1 MIYSSPFISK
11 AVSDPRETAQLILPR
26 MYQRSP
32 ADISNLHGG
41 QSSKG
46 LSLDYMFSKT
56 HLVNSLQRY
65 CPQLQVHDSLDAL
78 YDRPSLLKPLSL
90 ALTHLTADFATIDDT
105 LTTIVQHPE
114 YLSGQFAV
122 LMDRELP
129 IEKRYYPVRADLAN
143 TLFAWPAFNETSGAT
158 FREDFGKL
166 LRVRDDIRA
175 LAASALW
182 TLANTHGV
190 ILSSPKAAVRVVSDG
205 DATDEGGFVGVHL
218 RTEEDAANFGWPPY
232 QDQVPYFLDFLQ
244 NQTTPLP
251 EGRKRVVYL
260 ATGLT
265 ARDEDVKKFRARAAE
280 LDATVVVKR
289 DLLDAEEISVLNGLT
304 WDQRALLDYEIL
316 LHAGTFLGVVE
327 SSFSW
332 GVALRRSLAYG
343 TRETEGFLAKPGGV
357 AFEAGVFER
366 SVITMWEDRW
376 SRLFGRS
383 ERAVAIYHASWP

>member
-1 MIYSSPFISK
+1 
-11 AVSDPRETAQLILPR
+11 
-26 MYQRSP
+26 MYQRSQG
-32 ADISNLHGG
+32 DITNLHGG

-46 LSLDYMFSKT
+46 LPLDYMFSKT

-90 ALTHLTADFATIDDT
+90 ALTHLTADFATIEDT
-105 LTTIVQHPE
+105 YTNIIQYPE
-114 YLSGQFAV
+114 YLSGQFAI

-129 IEKRYYPVRADLAN
+129 IERRYYPVRADLAN
-143 TLFAWPAFNETSGAT
+143 TIFAWPTLNETSGASI
-158 FREDFGKL
+158 REDFGKL

-182 TLANTHGV
+182 NLAKTYGLTLPNTKLGR
-190 ILSSPKAAVRVVSDG
+190 KVVYDG
-205 DATDEGGFVGVHL
+205 EATDQGGFVGIHL

-251 EGRKRVVYL
+251 EGRKRTVFL

-265 ARDEDVKKFRARAAE
+265 TRDEDVKKFRARAAE
-280 LDATVVVKR
+280 LGATVVVKR

-343 TRETEGFLAKPGGV
+343 TRDTEGFLAKPGGV

-366 SVITMWEDRW
+366 SEITMWQDRW

-383 ERAVAIYHASWP
+383 ERAVALYYAAWP